1 MRKIFDRALAASGI
15 NKKASLHTL
24 RHSFAT
30 YLLEKGTDLR
40 YIQALL
46 GLSFKSFL
54 TPQQEA
60 LTTNKSSPDL
70 THIVEFKAGDTL
82 PQICYKI
89 YNDALYYKDVAM
101 ANNLTDFRN
110 IKPGTIL
117 KFPPVK

>member
-1 MRKIFDRALAASGI
+1 LRKIFDRALAASGI